1 MKTEILNKTS
11 VLETLKDVKPKLVE
25 LGVNKV
31 GLFGSYVRNEE
42 NEESDIDI
50 LIHFNPKEKSFDNFM
65 KVYDL
70 LEKCFKG
77 KKVEVLTRKGL
88 SPYIGPTILD
98 TTKYV

>member
-50 LIHFNPKEKSFDNFM
+50 LIR
-65 KVYDL
+65 
-70 LEKCFKG
+70 
-77 KKVEVLTRKGL
+77 KKKAL
-88 SPYIGPTILD
+88 IIL
-98 TTKYV
+98 